1 MVCVFPSQLLK
12 GALALWMAVLTATA
26 GTALAGQA
34 SVHEVT
40 GQAAVTTEITP
51 DRARRLALEDALY
64 LAALQG
70 GVAIDGFSAM
80 DASTALSEE
89 TVLRPT
95 ADILDYTII
104 EEKQVDNTSRVTIRA
119 VTGMADPA
127 ACEAGLKRHFTVFS
141 PRIYVSPAAPAW
153 AARQADRL
161 MQHVVKNLPARANAS
176 YELATDTEFDAT
188 RRQRTDQSFDYY
200 VLTEAPAIASGD
212 YALQFSLKVDAVTAD
227 TDAGLVQEET
237 VHAMVQVDVY
247 TGQGF
252 EPVFSAQTQ
261 KIVHAERDYFIN
273 TLNQVLQAP
282 RPTFDADM
290 AASFAGFVDAQ
301 LGQFLCQ
308 TLHAKVSLARGRALV
323 PLGRRHGLAKSH
335 LAVLNKPD
343 APFRVLRIAELMDA
357 EAVLSPLDPETDL
370 STIDGQ
376 HVRFLEAK

>member
-1 MVCVFPSQLLK
+1 
-12 GALALWMAVLTATA
+12 
-26 GTALAGQA
+26 
-34 SVHEVT
+34 
-40 GQAAVTTEITP
+40 
-51 DRARRLALEDALY
+51 
-64 LAALQG
+64 
-70 GVAIDGFSAM
+70 
-80 DASTALSEE
+80 
-89 TVLRPT
+89 
-95 ADILDYTII
+95 
-104 EEKQVDNTSRVTIRA
+104 
-119 VTGMADPA
+119 
-127 ACEAGLKRHFTVFS
+127 
-141 PRIYVSPAAPAW
+141 
-153 AARQADRL
+153 

-282 RPTFDADM
+282 RPAFDADM

>member
-40 GQAAVTTEITP
+40 GQAAVTAEITP

-127 ACEAGLKRHFTVFS
+127 ACEAGLKRHFMVFS

-161 MQHVVKNLPARANAS
+161 MQHVVKNLPAGANAS
-176 YELATDTEFDAT
+176 YELATDTDFDAT

-227 TDAGLVQEET
+227 TDARLVQEET

-282 RPTFDADM
+282 RPAFDADM

-343 APFRVLRIAELMDA
+343 VPFRVLRIAELMDA
-357 EAVLSPLDPETDL
+357 KAVLSPLDPETDL

>member
-12 GALALWMAVLTATA
+12 GAVALWMAVLTATS
-26 GTALAGQA
+26 GTVLAGQA

-40 GQAAVTTEITP
+40 GQAAVTAEITP

-104 EEKQVDNTSRVTIRA
+104 EEKQVDNISRVTIRA

-127 ACEAGLKRHFTVFS
+127 ACEAGLKRHFTVFR

-176 YELATDTEFDAT
+176 YELATDTEFDPT
-188 RRQRTDQSFDYY
+188 RRRRTDQSFDYN

-227 TDAGLVQEET
+227 TDSGLVQEET

-282 RPTFDADM
+282 RPAFDADM
-290 AASFAGFVDAQ
+290 ASSFAGFVNTQ
-301 LGQFLCQ
+301 LGQYLCQ